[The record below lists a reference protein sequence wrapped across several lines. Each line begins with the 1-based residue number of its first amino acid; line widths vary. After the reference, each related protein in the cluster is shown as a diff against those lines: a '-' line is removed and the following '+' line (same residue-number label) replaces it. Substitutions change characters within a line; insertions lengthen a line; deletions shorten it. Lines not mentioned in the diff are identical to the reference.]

1 MLFSLLGAWIHH
13 VSRATRKLFAGCAVD
28 PVHSFLDKGFPTVL
42 QVVLFSLA
50 MVGALAECV
59 PTCPLLGN
67 HRIL

>member
-1 MLFSLLGAWIHH
+1 MLFSWLEVWTHCA
-13 VSRATRKLFAGCAVD
+13 SRATRELFAGCAKD
-28 PVHSFLDKGFPTVL
+28 SAHSLLDKNFPAVL
-42 QVVLFSLA
+42 QVVLFILA